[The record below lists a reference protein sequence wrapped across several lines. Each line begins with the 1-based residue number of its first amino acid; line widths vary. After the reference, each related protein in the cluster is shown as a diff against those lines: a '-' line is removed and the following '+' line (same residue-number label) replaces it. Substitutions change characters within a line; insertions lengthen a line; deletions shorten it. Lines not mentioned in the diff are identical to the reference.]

1 MSPSTWIFIMAAGV
15 LLSALGL
22 GLVRRVCPYDS
33 MEQHN
38 HPLGYA
44 HGVVGVLYAVLV
56 AFVIVATWEQHE
68 QATDAVNEE
77 MRALS
82 DVANYAR
89 LIRDELHP
97 DPKSP
102 DGQVID
108 TLASYL
114 RRYANDMFWEGIPNL
129 QTCSQSPNVEE
140 DARAVLEQLEMT
152 APLVK
157 TRAMLYLAFSKG
169 DEANVR
175 RENSEISCAKK
186 LPPPLW
192 AVLIIGGI
200 TTVGMTWFYGVKS
213 RQIHYLITAATS
225 LIVMCSILL
234 AAHFAHPFSGIE
246 VTDTTWTFSKP
257 LFDEL
262 PAPATIKPI
271 RTPEGGLP

>member
-1 MSPSTWIFIMAAGV
+1 MSPMTWILVTVAGV

-22 GLVRRVCPYDS
+22 GLVRRVSPYDP
-33 MEQHN
+33 MQTHN

-68 QATDAVNEE
+68 QATDAVDEE

-82 DVANYAR
+82 DVVGYAR

-102 DGQVID
+102 DGQAID
-108 TLASYL
+108 TLASDL
-114 RRYANDMFWEGIPNL
+114 RKYANDMYWEGIPNL
-129 QTCSQSPNVEE
+129 QSCGASPYVEE
-140 DARAVLEQLEMT
+140 DGFAVLKQLEMI

-175 RENSEISCAKK
+175 RERSGILCGKTI
-186 LPPPLW
+186 PPPLW
-192 AVLIIGGI
+192 AVLVIGGI
-200 TTVGMTWFYGVKS
+200 TTVGMTWFYDVKS
-213 RQIHYLITAATS
+213 GHIHYLITAATS
-225 LIVMCSILL
+225 LIIMCSILL
-234 AAHFAHPFSGIE
+234 AAHFAHPYSGI
-246 VTDTTWTFSKP
+246 VPTDITYSFAKP
-257 LFDEL
+257 LFDQL
-262 PAPATIKPI
+262 PKAPTIEPL
-271 RTPEGGLP
+271 RVPEGGLP